1 MEDICV
7 LDCTLRDGGRIID
20 CAFNDNEI
28 AQISKKL
35 SQANID
41 LIEMGFIR
49 DKREYH
55 GNTTF
60 FTSMNQVTPFIDK
73 TNTKVKYLVFVDFG
87 MYDEELITPREKD
100 GIDGIRFGFTKKNYY
115 EQKDEI
121 IKQVTSLKAKGYE
134 IYLQDVNTFGYTD
147 QELIE
152 IIEFANQL
160 EPVSFG
166 IVDTYGTMDVED
178 LHRIFGIVNHNLN
191 QEIAIDF
198 HSHNNMQLSYALS
211 QEMIRLC
218 RDNRKLIIDATLNG
232 MGKCA
237 GNLNLELITSHMN
250 RKLHYNY
257 DFDMLLDIIDEY
269 LYDYKQNNVWGYS
282 IPSFMAGI
290 YRAHPNNVIYLTE
303 KFRLKT
309 KDIEHIIACIDEEK
323 RQTYDYDN
331 IQRIY
336 REYSAHQID
345 DRALVKDFKTNL
357 STKEVL
363 VIVPGHSV
371 VENQEKIQSYIQK
384 EHPIVISVNF
394 EAENFIVDYV
404 FYGNVRRYEKSHIKK
419 DKSCILTS
427 NIKPKSENE
436 FVFNYFDLIEA
447 EGKYFDNSTIML
459 LNLLHR
465 FGMKKITLAG
475 FDGFSQERNAFVDDT
490 FYENRFI
497 DSYDIMNK
505 ELEKMLRNLAERFSK
520 KIEVSFITP
529 SLYQKIF

>member
-178 LHRIFGIVNHNLN
+178 LHRI
-191 QEIAIDF
+191 
-198 HSHNNMQLSYALS
+198 
-211 QEMIRLC
+211 
-218 RDNRKLIIDATLNG
+218 
-232 MGKCA
+232 
-237 GNLNLELITSHMN
+237 
-250 RKLHYNY
+250 
-257 DFDMLLDIIDEY
+257 
-269 LYDYKQNNVWGYS
+269 
-282 IPSFMAGI
+282 
-290 YRAHPNNVIYLTE
+290 
-303 KFRLKT
+303 
-309 KDIEHIIACIDEEK
+309 
-323 RQTYDYDN
+323 
-331 IQRIY
+331 
-336 REYSAHQID
+336 
-345 DRALVKDFKTNL
+345 LVL
-357 STKEVL
+357 
-363 VIVPGHSV
+363 
-371 VENQEKIQSYIQK
+371 
-384 EHPIVISVNF
+384 
-394 EAENFIVDYV
+394 
-404 FYGNVRRYEKSHIKK
+404 
-419 DKSCILTS
+419 
-427 NIKPKSENE
+427 
-436 FVFNYFDLIEA
+436 
-447 EGKYFDNSTIML
+447 
-459 LNLLHR
+459 
-465 FGMKKITLAG
+465 
-475 FDGFSQERNAFVDDT
+475 
-490 FYENRFI
+490 
-497 DSYDIMNK
+497 
-505 ELEKMLRNLAERFSK
+505 
-520 KIEVSFITP
+520 
-529 SLYQKIF
+529 